1 MDLIGGLFKSPERMW
16 FEGASGRSG
25 TFDAVTIS
33 EGKRI
38 AVVGTRLSRDGLAFV
53 SEVAVRGGNEVPVT
67 FTIRRRTIPSRV
79 RIIKYEPAR
88 GTKRVTHRYFC
99 TFVAISDDDRA
110 AVVRYVDDMPETTS
124 AGHAPGGFAGSTFSF
139 AVQGTIADHL
149 VRLKRLSPPGPGMAP
164 LIRLD
169 SDVPRKLEDGRS
181 CRDIVVHSR
190 VRTETGVRGFETRF
204 RVFADERVEVVN

>member
-16 FEGASGRSG
+16 FDGASGRSG

-38 AVVGTRLSRDGLAFV
+38 AVVGTRLSREGLAFV
-53 SEVAVRGGNEVPVT
+53 SEVAVRSGGNEVPVT

-99 TFVAISDDDRA
+99 AFTAIAEDDQA
-110 AVVRYVDDMPETTS
+110 AVVRYVDDMPEPNG
-124 AGHAPGGFAGSTFSF
+124 GHAPGGFAGSTFSF
-139 AVQGTIADHL
+139 AVQGEIADHL
-149 VRLKRLSPPGPGMAP
+149 VRLKRLTSPGPGMAP

-181 CRDIVVHSR
+181 VRDIIVHSR
-190 VRTETGVRGFETRF
+190 IRTDTGVRGFETRF
-204 RVFADERVEVVN
+204 RVFPDERVEVVN